1 MQNGDRF
8 PVPEEYHE
16 YLICK
21 LLGKFPSEVE
31 GEPARDIYRLL
42 TMMAVENEVRN
53 GQQGG

>member
-21 LLGKFPSEVE
+21 TFGKLPSEVDR
-31 GEPARDIYRLL
+31 EPARDIYRLL
-42 TMMAVENEVRN
+42 TMMAVENEVQN
-53 GQQGG
+53 AKQG